1 MKNPNNALFKKGEL
15 VRIKRVD
22 EMATV
27 IADRGKRV
35 LVKMAGKY
43 DDFVCGMA
51 RDEVEEAQ
59 FKNTRPDPKVLRYL
73 QEEIS
78 KLEDPARTYH

>member
-43 DDFVCGMA
+43 DDFVCWMA